1 MARSVIQG
9 SFHGGS
15 PRLAPPSA
23 VQPQAARPVAPQAE
37 PRVVQRVGHGEA
49 FQLPAALSRFGSGGE
64 ALPEPVRH
72 KMESYFGASFAEVRV
87 HVGREAPAI
96 GALAFTHGSHLYFAP
111 GRYDPASAQ
120 GQQLIGHELAHVIQQ
135 RAGRV
140 RNPFAS
146 GVAVVVDR
154 GLEAEAERQGLA
166 ASVHRAAGPPRPAAS
181 SLLPARPAAS
191 RPAGSVQPMSFARF
205 STYGFLSNWGSYNA
219 AENALLALETRVKNF
234 YGRLTPAGK
243 SREAVKKLKRKLD
256 AISASTVAEGQ
267 YPATTLKLQGIEE
280 ALEVER
286 KRQFLETHGYPE
298 KPVNPHV
305 YAPGGVKDD
314 VWQGIVTK
322 IPDQEK
328 RYLHQGA
335 QSSRLV
341 DELFRS
347 FCTKQGFQYRTFGGA
362 SALLS
367 NYYGPPE
374 ASCHGLTR
382 AFADVLNA
390 YEIEAEPE
398 EVKAEQDGVK
408 FIVKLDDFIDR
419 RCTGNIYYQDAVRR
433 GYYVFSNHFAVWVKS
448 KNCYYDPM
456 AMAIYGSLDR
466 FVDCELQG
474 NGDDTEYVPIGTPK
488 TLLPSFK
495 WKLVYAGGPPLAGGF
510 PRMNVVP
517 IKKKK
522 GG

>member
-1 MARSVIQG
+1 MSRSVIQG
-9 SFHGGS
+9 SFQGGS

-23 VQPQAARPVAPQAE
+23 VSPVSQQ
-37 PRVVQRVGHGEA
+37 VVQRVGNGEA
-49 FQLPAALSRFGSGGE
+49 FQLPAALSRFGGGGE

-72 KMESYFGASFAEVRV
+72 KMESYFGASFSEVRV

-140 RNPFAS
+140 RNPFGS

-166 ASVHRAAGPPRPAAS
+166 ASVHRAAGPPRPAAGPPRSAAS
-181 SLLPARPAAS
+181 SPPAAA

-219 AENALLALETRVKNF
+219 AENALLALEARVLAF
-234 YGRLTPAGK
+234 YQRLHPKAK
-243 SREAVKKLKRKLD
+243 ERAAVKKLKAQLD
-256 AISASTVAEGQ
+256 RIRNSTIA
-267 YPATTLKLQGIEE
+267 ATAHQATKTALETIEA

-286 KRQFLETHGYPE
+286 KRQYLEIHAYPE
-298 KPVNPHV
+298 NPKLSSL
-305 YAPGGVKDD
+305 YSGGINEEA
-314 VWQGIVTK
+314 WLGIVTK
-322 IPDQEK
+322 IPDQQK
-328 RYLHQGA
+328 RFLRHGA
-335 QSSRLV
+335 QGSQLV

-347 FCTKQGFQYRTFGGA
+347 FCRKQGFQYRTYAGA
-362 SALLS
+362 TALLS
-367 NYYGPPE
+367 NNRGTPE
-374 ASCHGLTR
+374 GSCHGLTR

-398 EVKAEQDGVK
+398 EVKAEQDGIK
-408 FIVKLDDFIDR
+408 FVVKLDEFIDK
-419 RCTGNIYYQDAVRR
+419 RCTGNIFYQDSVRR
-433 GYYVFSNHFAVWVKS
+433 GYYVFSNHIAVWVES
-448 KNCYYDPM
+448 EGCYYDPM
-456 AMAIYGSLDR
+456 AMAKYGSLDR
-466 FVDCELQG
+466 FVDCELQA
-474 NGDDTEYVPIGTPK
+474 NGDETEYVPIGTPK
-488 TLLPSFK
+488 TLLPHIR
-495 WKLVYAGGPPLAGGF
+495 WKLVTTGAPTLPGGF
-510 PRMNVVP
+510 PRMDLVA